1 MLEDNDLCFR
11 YFLILSNVNDVPSKI
26 VITLSSLVI
35 IRHVVL
41 LIKMLFLSK
50 IRCSTP
56 HKFELL
62 SKDVIHV

>member
-50 IRCSTP
+50 IRCST
-56 HKFELL
+56 FNTCLTL
-62 SKDVIHV
+62 VC